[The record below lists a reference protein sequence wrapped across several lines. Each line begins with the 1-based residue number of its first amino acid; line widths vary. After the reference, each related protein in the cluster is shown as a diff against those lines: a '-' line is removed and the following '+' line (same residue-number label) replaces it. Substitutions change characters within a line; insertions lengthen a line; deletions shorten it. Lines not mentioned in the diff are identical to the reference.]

1 MAESYRDPRRAP
13 APREAEPRVDGLP
26 GFDFLAAGVAG
37 AASGSAAVRVVFFPG
52 PFAVAAAR

>member
-13 APREAEPRVDGLP
+13 APGEAEQREDALP
-26 GFDFLAAGVAG
+26 GFDFLSAGVAG
-37 AASGSAAVRVVFFPG
+37 AASGSAAARAIFFPG